1 MPAILPHF
9 EIKIGDLASSIVNS
23 GFQFPNRVT
32 NKINIAI
39 DGYSSCGKST
49 LAKAIAK
56 NLNYIYIDSGAM
68 YRTVAYY
75 ALEHGYVQSD
85 GVIDEHMLVESLH
98 LILIQFKYNSDT
110 QEIETFLNG
119 NCVDKE
125 IRSMQVSA
133 HVSAISAIKAVREK
147 LVRIQQ
153 RMAESGGVVMDGRD
167 IGTVVLPTAELKVFM
182 TADVE
187 VRAQRR
193 FLQLKNNG
201 VDISMEDVRE
211 NIAQRDF
218 QDTTRAA
225 DPLRKASDAIV
236 LDNSN
241 LTEEEQFSFLM
252 VQARKAIEAKT
263 MA

>member
-1 MPAILPHF
+1 
-9 EIKIGDLASSIVNS
+9 
-23 GFQFPNRVT
+23 
-32 NKINIAI
+32 
-39 DGYSSCGKST
+39 
-49 LAKAIAK
+49 
-56 NLNYIYIDSGAM
+56 
-68 YRTVAYY
+68 
-75 ALEHGYVQSD
+75 
-85 GVIDEHMLVESLH
+85 
-98 LILIQFKYNSDT
+98 
-110 QEIETFLNG
+110 
-119 NCVDKE
+119 
-125 IRSMQVSA
+125 MQVSA

-153 RMAESGGVVMDGRD
+153 RMAESGGIVMDGRD

-201 VDISMEDVRE
+201 VDISLDDVRE
-211 NIAQRDF
+211 NITQRDF

-225 DPLRKASDAIV
+225 DPLVKAWDAVV

-252 VQARKAIEAKT
+252 VQARKAIEIKT
-263 MA
+263 LV

>member
-1 MPAILPHF
+1 ML
-9 EIKIGDLASSIVNS
+9 GCIVNS
-23 GFQFPNRVT
+23 GLQLPNQVI

-49 LAKAIAK
+49 LARALAK

-68 YRTVAYY
+68 YRSVAYY
-75 ALEHGYVQSD
+75 ALEHGYIRSKGD
-85 GVIDEHMLVESLH
+85 IDVKMLIESLH

-119 NCVDKE
+119 TCVDKE

-133 HVSAISAIKAVREK
+133 YVSVISAIKEVRDK

-153 RMAESGGVVMDGRD
+153 RMAENGGVVMDGRD
-167 IGTVVLPTAELKVFM
+167 IGTVVLPKAELKVFM
-182 TADVE
+182 TADIE

-201 VDISMEDVRE
+201 VSISIEDVRE
-211 NIAQRDF
+211 NIAQRDL

-225 DPLRKASDAIV
+225 DPLRKAVDAII

-252 VQARKAIEAKT
+252 VQARKAIELKT
-263 MA
+263 AE